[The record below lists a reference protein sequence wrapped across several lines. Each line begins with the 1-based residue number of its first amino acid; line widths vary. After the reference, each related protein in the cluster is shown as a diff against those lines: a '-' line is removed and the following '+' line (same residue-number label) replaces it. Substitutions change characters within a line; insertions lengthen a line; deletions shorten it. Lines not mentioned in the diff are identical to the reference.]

1 MDLPSTFPVFPL
13 NQVIL
18 VPGQLLPLHIFESR
32 YRAMVNDAMAGNRM
46 LAMAFVE
53 EDATGGVNNK
63 PKLSPVCGLGRIVH
77 HQQYPDGRG
86 DIILEGLARM
96 EIEEEL
102 ECDTLYRQ
110 VRGTRFAEFEPAE
123 DVMPRARMLLHRVQ
137 CFDAEECDAY
147 SSMPLSRLI
156 DTLLLRIPV
165 PIQIKRDIYVN
176 PRLSERL
183 VALERAMDQ
192 IEKPPSSIAFEPE
205 DPRLN

>member
-18 VPGQLLPLHIFESR
+18 VPGQLLPLHIFEPR
-32 YRAMVNDAMAGNRM
+32 YREMVTDTMAGNRM
-46 LAMAFVE
+46 MAMAFVE
-53 EDATGGVNNK
+53 DDDAGGVGKAPRLN
-63 PKLSPVCGLGRIVH
+63 PVCGLGRIVH
-77 HQQYPDGRG
+77 YQPYPDGRG
-86 DIILEGLARM
+86 DIILEGVARM

-102 ECDTLYRQ
+102 ECETLYRQ
-110 VRGTRFAEFEPAE
+110 VRAQRFCEFEPKD

-137 CFDAEECDAY
+137 CFDPEECDAY

-156 DTLLLRIPV
+156 DTLLLRIPA
-165 PIQIKRDIYVN
+165 PIQVKRDIYVD
-176 PRLSERL
+176 PRLVERL
-183 VALERAMDQ
+183 EALERAMDQ